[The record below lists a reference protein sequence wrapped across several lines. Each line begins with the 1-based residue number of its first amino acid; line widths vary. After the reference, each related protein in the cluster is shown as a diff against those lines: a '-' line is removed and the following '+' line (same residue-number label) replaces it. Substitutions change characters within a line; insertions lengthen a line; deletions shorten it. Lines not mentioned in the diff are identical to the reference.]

1 MAAKP
6 SYRYQLIFLNELFL
20 VLPGSLKKNQ
30 MPGKKYYILIV
41 SLSAGLL
48 FSCSPKNISTK
59 YYYENEKV
67 LDKIEESYKALYP
80 LGPFNV
86 GFTDRDF
93 KTVSLEII
101 TDTLSYIYEF
111 GIEEPR
117 LRDTLIAFDLNEAKI
132 NTLIKQ
138 MHDIRCT
145 WISYSDY
152 YVDEKKQTM
161 ILMSIKPVALKSLFS
176 YAKYYVLTY
185 FPQPQYFDKEGR
197 LLDKRRMRRLRKIN
211 GEVFKRINSKV
222 CYAVTGHF
230 R

>member
-1 MAAKP
+1 M
-6 SYRYQLIFLNELFL
+6 
-20 VLPGSLKKNQ
+20 VLPGSPKKKPMGN
-30 MPGKKYYILIV
+30 KRSYILIL

-59 YYYENEKV
+59 YYYQNEKV
-67 LDKIEESYKALYP
+67 LDRIEESYKSLYP
-80 LGPFNV
+80 LGPFNI

-93 KTVSLEII
+93 KTLSLEII

-111 GIEEPR
+111 NIDETR
-117 LRDTLIAFDLNEAKI
+117 LVDTLKAYNLNAAKI

-152 YVDEKKQTM
+152 YVDEKKETM
-161 ILMSIKPVALKSLFS
+161 ILMSIKPVALKSLFAYS
-176 YAKYYVLTY
+176 KYYVLTY
-185 FPQPQYFDKEGR
+185 FPQPQYFDSEGR
-197 LLDKRRMRRLRKIN
+197 LLDKRKLRRLRKIN
-211 GEVFKRINSKV
+211 GEVFKRINNKV
-222 CYAVTGHF
+222 CYSITGHF

>member
-1 MAAKP
+1 M
-6 SYRYQLIFLNELFL
+6 LN
-20 VLPGSLKKNQ
+20 KKV
-30 MPGKKYYILIV
+30 YILIA
-41 SLSAGLL
+41 SLSTVLF
-48 FSCSPKNISTK
+48 FSCSPKNISTR

-67 LDKIEESYKALYP
+67 LDKIEESYKTLYQR
-80 LGPFNV
+80 GPFNV
-86 GFTDRDF
+86 GFTDREF

-111 GIEEPR
+111 NIEEPR
-117 LRDTLIAFDLNEAKI
+117 LRDTLTAYNLNAAKI
-132 NTLIKQ
+132 NALIKQ

-145 WISYSDY
+145 WITYSDY
-152 YVDEKKQTM
+152 YVDEKKNSL

-185 FPQPQYFDKEGR
+185 FPQPQYFDSEGR
-197 LLDKRRMRRLRKIN
+197 LLDKRRLRRLRKIN
-211 GEVFKRINSKV
+211 GEVFKRINNKV

>member
-1 MAAKP
+1 M
-6 SYRYQLIFLNELFL
+6 LN
-20 VLPGSLKKNQ
+20 KKA
-30 MPGKKYYILIV
+30 YILIV
-41 SLSAGLL
+41 SLSTGLL

-59 YYYENEKV
+59 YYYENERV
-67 LDKIEESYKALYP
+67 LDRIEESYKSLYP

-111 GIEEPR
+111 NIDEAR
-117 LRDTLIAFDLNEAKI
+117 LSDTLAAYKLNAVKI

-145 WISYSDY
+145 WITFSDY
-152 YVDEKKQTM
+152 YVDEKKHTL
-161 ILMSIKPVALKSLFS
+161 ILMSIKPVALKAPFS

-185 FPQPQYFDKEGR
+185 FPQPQYFDREGR

-211 GEVFKRINSKV
+211 GEVFKRINNKV

>member
-1 MAAKP
+1 MG
-6 SYRYQLIFLNELFL
+6 
-20 VLPGSLKKNQ
+20 LPGSQKKKQ
-30 MPGKKYYILIV
+30 MINNKNYILII
-41 SLSAGLL
+41 SLCTCLL
-48 FSCSPKNISTK
+48 FSCSPKNISTR

-67 LDKIEESYKALYP
+67 LDRIEESYKALYP

-86 GFTDRDF
+86 GFTDREF

-111 GIEEPR
+111 NIEEPR
-117 LRDTLIAFDLNEAKI
+117 LSDTLTAYNLNAAKI
-132 NTLIKQ
+132 NALIKQ

-145 WISYSDY
+145 WINHSDY
-152 YVDEKKQTM
+152 YVDEKKHTL

-185 FPQPQYFDKEGR
+185 FPQPQYFDSEGR
-197 LLDKRRMRRLRKIN
+197 LLDKRTLRRLRKIN

-222 CYAVTGHF
+222 CYSVTGHF

>member
-1 MAAKP
+1 M
-6 SYRYQLIFLNELFL
+6 
-20 VLPGSLKKNQ
+20 VLPGSPKKKLMLN
-30 MPGKKYYILIV
+30 KKIYILII

-48 FSCSPKNISTK
+48 FSCSPKNISTR

-67 LDKIEESYKALYP
+67 LDSIEESYKVLYP
-80 LGPFNV
+80 HGHFNV
-86 GFTDRDF
+86 GFTSRDF

-111 GIEEPR
+111 NIDEPR
-117 LRDTLIAFDLNEAKI
+117 LLDTLTAYKLNAAKI
-132 NTLIKQ
+132 NALIKQ

-145 WISYSDY
+145 WINYSDY
-152 YVDEKKQTM
+152 YVDEKKQTL
-161 ILMSIKPVALKSLFS
+161 ILMSIKPTALKAPFS

-185 FPQPQYFDKEGR
+185 FPQPQYFDSEGR
-197 LLDKRRMRRLRKIN
+197 LLDKRRLRRLRKIN
-211 GEVFKRINSKV
+211 GEVFRRINSKV